1 MVLEGH
7 MKIFVFNN
15 LIKEMIFLFKNNY
28 NLLLKSS
35 DIEYLIYNTLRTRY
49 GYFDRVLENKRSISE
64 IIKLYQQLEVC
75 SYLEYTLNN
84 LLKQICYVFN
94 NREYEVY
101 EIKLKLN
108 RVFVYASPINLT
120 QENDDEQRNR
130 CFAREQRI

>member
-1 MVLEGH
+1 

-49 GYFDRVLENKRSISE
+49 GYFDRVLENKRNISE

-94 NREYEVY
+94 NREYEVH
-101 EIKLKLN
+101 EIKLKLD
-108 RVFVYASPINLT
+108 RVFVYTLPTNIT
-120 QENDDEQRNR
+120 QENNDE
-130 CFAREQRI
+130 